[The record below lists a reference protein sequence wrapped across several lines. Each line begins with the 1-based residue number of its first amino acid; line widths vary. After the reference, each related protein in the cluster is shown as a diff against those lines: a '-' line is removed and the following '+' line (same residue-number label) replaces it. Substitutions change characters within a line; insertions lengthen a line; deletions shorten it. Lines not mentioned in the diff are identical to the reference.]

1 MDLDK
6 IPGDTMLEKWKHL
19 ARAESKAMR
28 KRWDNTVGSV
38 SLRQQVLDCLSSGD
52 WKKNAQVCE
61 ELGGADPSDT
71 SGALAVLRHKGRVE
85 RRGEHRNYEYRLT
98 ERSNDT

>member
-1 MDLDK
+1 MDLDE
-6 IPGDTMLEKWKHL
+6 IPGATMLEKWQHL
-19 ARAESKAMR
+19 ASAENREMR
-28 KRWDNTVGSV
+28 KRWDNTAGSV
-38 SLRQQVLDCLSSGD
+38 SLRQQVLDCLASGD

-85 RRGEHRNYEYRLT
+85 RRGEHRNYEYRLVQ
-98 ERSNDT
+98 R

>member
-1 MDLDK
+1 MDLKK
-6 IPGDTMLEKWKHL
+6 IPGDTMLEKWQHL
-19 ARAESKAMR
+19 ARAENREMR
-28 KRWDNTVGSV
+28 KRWGQWAGSV
-38 SLRQQVLDCLSSGD
+38 SLRQQVLDCLASGG
-52 WKKNAQVCE
+52 WKKNAEVCE

-98 ERSNDT
+98 ERANDT